1 MNEFIKKLQEDTKK
15 QISNNQQKQ
24 KQIDKNNITI
34 SDMQQMQT
42 ELRIKKNWTDTA
54 PENAKDH
61 LLNMIGEIG
70 EVADIFKKK
79 GIDKCMNDPEVRAM
93 LVEEMAD
100 VQMYFVEVMNRLQ
113 ITPKE
118 FSQSYVNKH
127 NKIMGRDFKKKWEHD
142 IVDEGDGRIC

>member
-1 MNEFIKKLQEDTKK
+1 MNK
-15 QISNNQQKQ
+15 QDNL
-24 KQIDKNNITI
+24 TI
-34 SDMQQMQT
+34 SEMQQMQT
-42 ELRIKKNWTDTA
+42 ELRIAKGWTDTD
-54 PENAKDH
+54 PDYAKDH

-79 GIDKCMNDPEVRAM
+79 GINKCMSDPEVRAM

-118 FSQSYVNKH
+118 FSQAYVNKH
-127 NKIMGRDFKKKWEHD
+127 NRIMRRDFKKKWEHD
-142 IVDEGDGRIC
+142 IIDESKKGEER

>member
-1 MNEFIKKLQEDTKK
+1 MNDFIRKLQEDTKK
-15 QISNNQQKQ
+15 QMSNDKK
-24 KQIDKNNITI
+24 KQINEDNITI
-34 SDMQQMQT
+34 SDMQEMQT
-42 ELRIKKNWTDTA
+42 ELRIAKGWTDTA
-54 PENAKDH
+54 PENSKDH

-79 GIDKCMNDPEVRAM
+79 GIDKCMSDPKVRAM

-113 ITPKE
+113 ITSKE
-118 FSQSYVNKH
+118 FSQAYVNKH

-142 IVDEGDGRIC
+142 IVDEGDER